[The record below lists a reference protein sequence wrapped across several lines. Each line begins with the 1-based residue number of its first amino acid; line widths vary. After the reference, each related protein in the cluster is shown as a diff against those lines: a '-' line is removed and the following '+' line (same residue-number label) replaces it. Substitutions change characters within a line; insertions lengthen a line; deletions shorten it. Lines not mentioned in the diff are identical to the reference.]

1 MKNSI
6 PVQKNIKKHTQ
17 HIRYASPWVI
27 VFFMIITFDAISA
40 ATHALPNSNAIP
52 SEPFLL
58 NVEGSGALRIQ
69 NISGAATNNEE
80 IVLIDDGGAVL
91 PHSVFFWNGKID
103 SQITPASFPL
113 PIKHTDLESTTW
125 YDNKLF
131 ISTSM
136 TSSEPD
142 SWSSNL
148 LTKIEFNKA
157 CQCPAH
163 INSVIFKPKL
173 LNALKS
179 YFPNDWYAR
188 ISNSSSKK
196 GGINIEGMSYVPG
209 DSPSILLGFRS
220 PLSGN
225 KFGNNDSNH
234 KFSFRHGK
242 AIIAEVTDS
251 MNDTSTFTF
260 HLLDLNG
267 LGIRS
272 IGYSKSKN
280 GYFIIAGQANIG
292 NDYALWFWDHKSNTL
307 TQHHVAGF
315 DKLCRPESVFEWA
328 EKGKKYIYILSENAG
343 SACRNTTVDAL
354 RSELTYFK

>member
-1 MKNSI
+1 MQNLQNLLFWFFNFFI
-6 PVQKNIKKHTQ
+6 FITLNI
-17 HIRYASPWVI
+17 AST
-27 VFFMIITFDAISA
+27 ITNA
-40 ATHALPNSNAIP
+40 SNHDNVIP

-58 NVEGSGALRIQ
+58 NIEGAGALRIQ
-69 NISGAATNNEE
+69 NISGAATNDES

-91 PHSVFFWNGKID
+91 PHSIFFWNGDIN

-125 YDNKLF
+125 YNNKLF

-157 CQCPAH
+157 CQCPAD

-179 YFPNDWYAR
+179 NFPSDWYAR

-196 GGINIEGMSYVPG
+196 GGINVEGMSYIPG
-209 DSPSILLGFRS
+209 DSPSLLLGFRS

-225 KFGNNDSNH
+225 KFGDNNSNT
-234 KFSFRHGK
+234 KLSFRNGK
-242 AIIAEVTDS
+242 AIIAEVINPMINES
-251 MNDTSTFTF
+251 KFTF

-272 IGYSKSKN
+272 IGYSKSKG

-292 NDYALWFWDHKSNTL
+292 NDYALWFWNHKSNNL
-307 TQHHVAGF
+307 RQYNIEGF
-315 DKLCRPESVFEWA
+315 DKLCRPESVFEWT
-328 EKGKKYIYILSENAG
+328 ENNKKYLYILSEHAG
-343 SACRNTTVDAL
+343 NACRNTTIDAI
-354 RSELTYFK
+354 RAELTYFK